1 MVLYWQ
7 QRLCLCLTKLIDY
20 AVNWLYNSSME
31 HPLISNL
38 DSLTEQ
44 ELLDK
49 VNELNRKL
57 GIAYRTGNGHLCD
70 QLRMAIESYQTKY
83 QDKIRRDPDNNFDEI
98 IDIS

>member
-1 MVLYWQ
+1 
-7 QRLCLCLTKLIDY
+7 
-20 AVNWLYNSSME
+20 ME

-49 VNELNRKL
+49 VNELHKKL
-57 GIAYRTGNGHLCD
+57 GIAARTGNGYLCD
-70 QLRMAIESYQTKY
+70 QLRMAIESYQSKY
-83 QDKIRRDPDNNFDEI
+83 QDRIRKNPDNNFDEI